1 MRIGGLQKLSLID
14 YPGKL
19 SCIVFTIGCNLRC
32 PYCYN
37 VDLVRETSPTYPE
50 EEVFKFLENRRGLLD
65 GVVVTGG
72 EPTLQPD
79 LAEFC
84 SRVKDLGFLLA
95 LETNGTNPDVLGDL
109 FSRGL
114 VDFVAMD
121 IKAPL
126 FKYPEITR
134 AKVDVNNIRRSIA
147 MILESGV
154 DHEFRTTCYPSLG
167 IEDFEEIF
175 QLARGAKKYALQQ
188 FSPKRTLAESVPEPY
203 PEDFLMDLKGLA
215 EKYLDHVDLRT

>member
-37 VDLVRETSPTYPE
+37 VDLVKESSPIYPE
-50 EEVFKFLENRRGLLD
+50 EEVFAFLEGRRGLLD
-65 GVVVTGG
+65 GVVITGG

-84 SRVKDLGFLLA
+84 GRVKGLGFLVG

-126 FKYPEITR
+126 SKYPEITR
-134 AKVDVNNIRRSIA
+134 AKVDADNIRRSIA
-147 MILESGV
+147 MILDSGV
-154 DHEFRTTCYPSLG
+154 EHEFRTTCYPTLTV
-167 IEDFEEIF
+167 EDFESVF
-175 QLARGAKKYALQQ
+175 QLARGAKRFALQQ
-188 FSPKRTLAESVPEPY
+188 FSPERTLAERVPQPY
-203 PEDFLMDLKGLA
+203 PRDFLLDLKELA
-215 EKYLDHVDLRT
+215 EKYLDHVDLRA